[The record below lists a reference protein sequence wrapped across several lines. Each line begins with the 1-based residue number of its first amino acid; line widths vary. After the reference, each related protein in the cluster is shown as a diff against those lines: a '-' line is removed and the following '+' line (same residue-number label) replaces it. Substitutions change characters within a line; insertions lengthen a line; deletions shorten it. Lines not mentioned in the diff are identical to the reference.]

1 MIRTGRYYLI
11 WALAIPGL
19 LAFPVTS
26 SATQPVG
33 KCCQG
38 LANADATVRKL
49 MQAPPAP
56 GNLGAWKSQYAA
68 YLAQVRGLCPAAAQT
83 RLDGV
88 IKFVQRLSYQ
98 SPDGQPVYV
107 GKVERGKKF
116 ARISLELDEVRTAAA
131 CTPAG
136 KPTLSGS
143 ATAGSKSTTMKG
155 VCAGKAV
162 KSSSDEGAA
171 KTFLTDQLKA
181 AGETLVEDT
190 KLGAVLEKKAKAE
203 KYWGFWQQVQ
213 AAGCLPGK
221 VRQSLHLYVRDKQSS
236 GDTTAACNSLC
247 GATADWVVELTGDSR
262 IRNQFFKACG
272 LRCE

>member
-1 MIRTGRYYLI
+1 
-11 WALAIPGL
+11 
-19 LAFPVTS
+19 
-26 SATQPVG
+26 
-33 KCCQG
+33 
-38 LANADATVRKL
+38 

-68 YLAQVRGLCPAAAQT
+68 DLAQVRGSCPAAAQT

-88 IKFVQRLSYQ
+88 IKLVQRLSYQ
-98 SPDGQPVYV
+98 SPDGRPVYV

-131 CTPAG
+131 CTPAA
-136 KPTLSGS
+136 KPLSSDS
-143 ATAGSKSTTMKG
+143 AKAGSKPTTMKG
-155 VCAGKAV
+155 VCVGKAA
-162 KSSSDEGAA
+162 KSKSDEDAA
-171 KTFLTDQLKA
+171 KTFLIGQLKA

-190 KLGAVLEKKAKAE
+190 KLGTVLEKKAKAE

-213 AAGCLPGK
+213 AAGCLPEK
-221 VRQSLHLYVRDKQSS
+221 VRQSLHLYVRDKQSG
-236 GDTTAACNSLC
+236 GDTAAACNSLC